1 MVIDDAMKEELVL
14 RFKSLLSYEN
24 LNDKHREE
32 IKENNKSAKETIKA
46 LGIVFGDI
54 GTSPIYT
61 LTVIFALV
69 HATQDNIIGVLSLI
83 VWTLIMLVSVQY
95 AWLAMSFRLGSRC
108 SKFDLSAR
116 GDGFSCTG
124 SMRRTGR

>member
-46 LGIVFGDI
+46 LADKLEVKQKNIKQAFKEYKKSIEEKEDFDEKESVFAMIVEYG
-54 GTSPIYT
+54 
-61 LTVIFALV
+61 LL
-69 HATQDNIIGVLSLI
+69 
-83 VWTLIMLVSVQY
+83 
-95 AWLAMSFRLGSRC
+95 
-108 SKFDLSAR
+108 K
-116 GDGFSCTG
+116 
-124 SMRRTGR
+124 